1 VSSADDT
8 KSRSDDRL
16 VADYLARLAAA
27 AARLPADRRAE
38 LIEEISLHIA
48 EARAVLPTAR
58 GMLSPTGAGPGSAAA
73 AGASSAV
80 SEVLERLGRPEDIV
94 RAAAEDAAAEDAETE
109 AMPLTSAPGTYAPGT
124 HVGRKRAFDI
134 GTVVLL
140 LVGGLLIGFGWVV
153 GVFMLWVSPRWRT
166 SDKLLGT
173 LVWPGGLAA
182 ELAVLRFGVDL
193 PPVLV
198 LNLLLIGIAGPI
210 LVAIRLLRQASRAR
224 STPAYPPA
232 NHHPLLPVSR

>member
-1 VSSADDT
+1 VSRADDT
-8 KSRSDDRL
+8 NSRSDDRL

-27 AARLPADRRAE
+27 AASLPADRRAE

-48 EARAVLPTAR
+48 EARAVLPTA
-58 GMLSPTGAGPGSAAA
+58 G

-94 RAAAEDAAAEDAETE
+94 RAAAEDAATDA
-109 AMPLTSAPGTYAPGT
+109 APLTPAAGTRAPGMRVA
-124 HVGRKRAFDI
+124 RRSAFDI

-140 LVGGLLIGFGWVV
+140 LVGGLLIGLGWIAGVV
-153 GVFMLWVSPRWRT
+153 MLWASPRWRI

-182 ELAVLRFGVDL
+182 VLALPRFGGGL
-193 PPVLV
+193 PPLLV
-198 LNLLLIGIAGPI
+198 LSLLLIGIAGPI
-210 LVAIRLLRQASRAR
+210 LGAIRLLRQASHAR
-224 STPAYPPA
+224 STPAHPPA
-232 NHHPLLPVSR
+232 NQHPLQPA